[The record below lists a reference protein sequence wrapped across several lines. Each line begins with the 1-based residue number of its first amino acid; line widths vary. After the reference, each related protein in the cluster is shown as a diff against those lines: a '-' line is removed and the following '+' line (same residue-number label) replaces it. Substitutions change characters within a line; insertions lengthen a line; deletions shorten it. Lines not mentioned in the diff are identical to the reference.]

1 MKNETLQKTETKSI
15 AVKKKNNRTNEGK
28 IAILFLL
35 PSLIGIFCLNFI
47 PTLISLFV
55 SMTDWRY
62 TQGLGNWNFIGLQ
75 NFITLFQEDDFL
87 TALIN
92 TVVVTVVVVPVGIF
106 LALVIAALIDNYL
119 SEKSAS
125 VVRIALYMPHVC
137 NIVAVCTVWRAL
149 YSSKGP
155 FTNLVRALGVENPP
169 TWLFSYKWSLI
180 AVMLVMVWAGI
191 GHKVMLYGASMAG
204 LPTDVYESA
213 ELDGA
218 NGRQQFFKITMP
230 LLSNTTFYLFIT
242 GMIGSFQT
250 FGYVNV
256 MTGGGPGNSTYV
268 LVYYIYK
275 LNFDYYESG
284 KASAV
289 AVILFLIL
297 LAITIL
303 RYSHNN
309 KKD

>member
-1 MKNETLQKTETKSI
+1 MKNDTIQKTETK
-15 AVKKKNNRTNEGK
+15 AVALKKKQSRTNEGK
-28 IAILFLL
+28 IAIPFLL

-47 PTLISLFV
+47 PTLISLYV
-55 SMTDWRY
+55 SMTDWEY
-62 TQGLGNWNFIGLQ
+62 TSGIGNWNFIGLD
-75 NFITLFQEDDFL
+75 NFIYLFHNEDFIE
-87 TALIN
+87 ALVN
-92 TVVVTVVVVPVGIF
+92 TVIVTIVVVPVGIF

-119 SEKSAS
+119 SERAGS
-125 VVRIALYMPHVC
+125 VVRIALYMPHIC
-137 NIVAVCTVWRAL
+137 NIVAVCTVWSAL
-149 YSSKGP
+149 YASKGP

-169 TWLFSYKWSLI
+169 IWLFSYTWSLP

-191 GHKVMLYGASMAG
+191 GHKVFLYGASMAG

-242 GMIGSFQT
+242 GIIGSFQT

-284 KASAV
+284 RASAV

-297 LAITIL
+297 LVMTVIQYT
-303 RYSHNN
+303 HNN
-309 KKD
+309 KKN

>member
-15 AVKKKNNRTNEGK
+15 AVKKKTNRTNEGK
-28 IAILFLL
+28 IALLFLL

-62 TQGLGNWNFIGLQ
+62 TQGIGNWNFVGLQ
-75 NFITLFQEDDFL
+75 NFINLFQDKDFIQ
-87 TALIN
+87 ALIN
-92 TVVVTVVVVPVGIF
+92 TVIVTIVVVPVGIF
-106 LALVIAALIDNYL
+106 LALVVAALIDNYL

-125 VVRIALYMPHVC
+125 VVRIALYMPHIC
-137 NIVAVCTVWRAL
+137 NIVAVSTVWQAL
-149 YSSKGP
+149 YSSRGP

-169 TWLFSYKWSLI
+169 TWLFSYKWSLWAI
-180 AVMLVMVWAGI
+180 MLVMVWAGI

-297 LAITIL
+297 LVITVI
-303 RYSHNN
+303 RNSRNN
-309 KKD
+309 KNN